1 MYQTD
6 KNSIQSMSRDAAPE
20 KLQWDY
26 IDVDDDYVLDVTP
39 RDRSEVSK
47 EGLKHIANEELKIR
61 EGLRYI
67 SEREEMDR
75 QLRQADRARLQNK
88 RRKS

>member
-1 MYQTD
+1 M
-6 KNSIQSMSRDAAPE
+6 ALPVEE

-39 RDRSEVSK
+39 RNLNEVSK
-47 EGLKHIANEELKIR
+47 EDLQHIANEERKIK

-67 SEREEMDR
+67 AEREEMDR
-75 QLRQADRARLQNK
+75 QMREKDRARQQNK
-88 RRKS
+88 RRKL